1 MRENQWIFDQVEW
14 EPQIKMEEEQ
24 DICILVT
31 RPQWNSLGSE
41 TEDDVGLEILNR
53 SFFIGLWNRKCLDIN
68 KYIFASKFNAENN

>member
-31 RPQWNSLGSE
+31 RPQCNSLGSE

-53 SFFIGLWNRKCLDIN
+53 SFFIGLWNRKWLDIN